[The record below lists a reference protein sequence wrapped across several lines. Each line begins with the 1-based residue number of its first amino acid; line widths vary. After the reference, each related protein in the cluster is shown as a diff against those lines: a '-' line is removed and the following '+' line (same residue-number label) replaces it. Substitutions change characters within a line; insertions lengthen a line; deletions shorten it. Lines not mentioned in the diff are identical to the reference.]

1 VFRLLKLSP
10 PHGWRAVWWELGIVS
25 LGVLVALGAQQVV
38 DTAQWRG
45 KVARAKTSIHFEIN
59 DQLDYA
65 EEVLSFAPCV
75 GPYIDALEQAI
86 LRGDRAAIAK
96 LHDTRPP
103 FEGHPW
109 RSTAWESAMSTQI
122 ADHLPQ
128 EELDQYAVIFTSFND
143 IAEHQDAM
151 MSAFAE
157 ATAGRVGG
165 PTDPMST
172 QLQLM
177 AAERL
182 RMQLAQINIIAA
194 AVTNEIA
201 AGKSMAGWKPIERR
215 RWQRLKNETGS
226 QRELC
231 LATVRS
237 VAAPLTKAGGG

>member
-1 VFRLLKLSP
+1 
-10 PHGWRAVWWELGIVS
+10 
-25 LGVLVALGAQQVV
+25 
-38 DTAQWRG
+38 
-45 KVARAKTSIHFEIN
+45 
-59 DQLDYA
+59 
-65 EEVLSFAPCV
+65 
-75 GPYIDALEQAI
+75 
-86 LRGDRAAIAK
+86 
-96 LHDTRPP
+96 
-103 FEGHPW
+103 
-109 RSTAWESAMSTQI
+109 MSTQI

-128 EELDQYAVIFTSFND
+128 EELGQYAVIFTSLTD

-182 RMQLAQINIIAA
+182 RVQLAQINIIAA
-194 AVTNEIA
+194 AATNEIA

-215 RWQRLKNETGS
+215 HWQGLKNQTVS
-226 QRELC
+226 QRQLC

-237 VAAPLTKAGGG
+237 VAAPRPKAGGG